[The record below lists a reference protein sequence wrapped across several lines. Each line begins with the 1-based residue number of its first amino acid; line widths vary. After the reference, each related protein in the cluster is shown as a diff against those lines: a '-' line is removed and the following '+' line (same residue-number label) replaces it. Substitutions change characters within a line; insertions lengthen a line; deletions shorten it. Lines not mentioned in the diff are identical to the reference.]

1 MKGLLDYILKSAGYE
16 LALSS
21 YSRWKKT
28 VPNGTLY
35 VDIWRQQKKLVS
47 INKWKQELAS
57 DGKWIK
63 TSYGELSFDPGSS
76 QAAPK
81 VRDYINNNW
90 GVTLINR
97 QKDWEVLYATLS

>member
-16 LALSS
+16 LALPS

-47 INKWKQELAS
+47 INKWKRELAS
-57 DGKWIK
+57 
-63 TSYGELSFDPGSS
+63 
-76 QAAPK
+76 
-81 VRDYINNNW
+81 
-90 GVTLINR
+90 
-97 QKDWEVLYATLS
+97 